1 LKNVTQ
7 IEFGRACYESN
18 KGLSLIEVLL
28 IIAIVSL
35 LLVAV
40 VIHSVP

>member
-1 LKNVTQ
+1 MGNIRQ
-7 IEFGRACYESN
+7 IGFGSTWSKSD

-35 LLVAV
+35 LLVAI